1 MPIITM
7 EIPYTLPLE
16 ALGLPDPDELR
27 TSDHELAA
35 CYRSFVET
43 LKPVDAGQALTVDPY
58 QLSVP
63 YNCPGTIADW
73 YATFDSS
80 DRAKL
85 LLLSIFS
92 RPLGPSALWP
102 KDRPKLIDQ
111 EIMAIFG
118 TGPSEVSPVHSGD
131 VAPYGLDSVD
141 GRRRARQVPEF
152 ARLARELPWRE
163 PVATLAAEFIGS
175 IPGQCAYTS
184 WQVARWSDEWAAVY
198 TVGDAGPWEDYPFP
212 FLLGFCLLDNLD
224 SNLVTLLQ
232 GGFARHDMGFY
243 LSYGQVSGDLPFAA
257 YALSVPDGQEAP
269 DATVIGWLQC
279 LDAPTRDWICRH
291 FDDPTELSNWAWQT
305 VDEAQDED
313 PAADAVCSLGDAAA
327 DLARAVAVANRSA
340 DRPETQDDTSP
351 NSKTELAS
359 R

>member
-1 MPIITM
+1 MMDWGPHGGWHGHYDSLSVAT
-7 EIPYTLPLE
+7 Y
-16 ALGLPDPDELR
+16 A
-27 TSDHELAA
+27 
-35 CYRSFVET
+35 F
-43 LKPVDAGQALTVDPY
+43 GQALTVDPY
-58 QLSVP
+58 ALSVP
-63 YNCPGTIADW
+63 YHCPGTMADW
-73 YATFDSS
+73 YATFDSA

-111 EIMAIFG
+111 EIMVFFG

-198 TVGDAGPWEDYPFP
+198 TVSDTGPWEDYPFP
-212 FLLGFCLLDNLD
+212 FLLGFCLLDNLE

-243 LSYGQVSGDLPFAA
+243 LSYGQVCGDLPFAA